1 MPAEIFEWIV
11 YIGERGNAVGY
22 FDSPKNKALWEK
34 ELESLDAERK
44 RRREEGYKPHQKAA
58 AAQTPGQKTESG
70 NPKVRRITLKMLE
83 EIEKAARE
91 QKKEPKATSGG
102 ISARRQTGQVSR
114 EPKAME
120 QNVPAV
126 SM

>member
-1 MPAEIFEWIV
+1 MIV

-44 RRREEGYKPHQKAA
+44 RRKEEGYRPHQQSAVKAV
-58 AAQTPGQKTESG
+58 PGQAKETE

-91 QKKEPKATSGG
+91 QKKEPKASSGG

-120 QNVPAV
+120 QNVPAA

>member
-1 MPAEIFEWIV
+1 MIV

-44 RRREEGYKPHQKAA
+44 RRSEEGYKPHQKAA
-58 AAQTPGQKTESG
+58 AAQTPGQKTEAG

-83 EIEKAARE
+83 EIEKAARD
-91 QKKEPKATSGG
+91 QRMDPKASTGG
-102 ISARRQTGQVSR
+102 ISARRQAGQMSR
-114 EPKAME
+114 DPGTME
-120 QNVPAV
+120 QSVPVA
-126 SM
+126 SMR